1 MLLITKLEA
10 FNCRWRQQPS
20 SRQWMQ
26 PALGNHCQS
35 SLRAVSRPDPGGGG
49 TGRTTELLMALDA
62 AGAED
67 VIYGSFFDP
76 ALAAEAHAL
85 GIGAKFAP
93 RFNRNRGQAPCEE
106 WDVPFEAEAY
116 VVALSDGRFAGR
128 LDLLQGHRVD
138 VGPSAARGTHG
149 PRHLHSQPNGRP
161 DVLRNVWNIAKART
175 VIVKSRGHSVLDASS
190 PLPSGI
196 ISSRVWFRKERPLR
210 DSVDSALSS
219 DNPSRCVGQV
229 GCVAV
234 CPHRKLA
241 LANMPFR
248 R

>member
-1 MLLITKLEA
+1 MQIYANSNHQSQGDGKRKAPKVDEGHSARKSVLQLPTGPAPALSAMLLITKLEA

-49 TGRTTELLMALDA
+49 TGRTAELLMALDA

-161 DVLRNVWNIAKART
+161 DVLRNVWN
-175 VIVKSRGHSVLDASS
+175 
-190 PLPSGI
+190 
-196 ISSRVWFRKERPLR
+196 
-210 DSVDSALSS
+210 
-219 DNPSRCVGQV
+219 
-229 GCVAV
+229 
-234 CPHRKLA
+234 
-241 LANMPFR
+241 
-248 R
+248 